1 MEILEK
7 TRAMGKTKVVDLST
21 SSSSKMASST
31 NMRKA
36 KALNANC
43 VQMPPGL
50 ALEQL
55 KCTQPHKDSHL
66 YAYLMTTTQ
75 GASGPSLVFC
85 NSIAAVRRVGTTLQ
99 TLEMPVRI
107 LHAHMQQ
114 VGLYIGETEICF
126 VDGRA
131 VVSRSHLWQ

>member
-1 MEILEK
+1 
-7 TRAMGKTKVVDLST
+7 
-21 SSSSKMASST
+21 
-31 NMRKA
+31 
-36 KALNANC
+36 
-43 VQMPPGL
+43 
-50 ALEQL
+50 
-55 KCTQPHKDSHL
+55 
-66 YAYLMTTTQ
+66 MTTTQ

-131 VVSRSHLWQ
+131 VVSRLHLWQ